1 MKLKDCVAIVTG
13 GGSGIGR
20 AIAIK
25 FSEQGSKL
33 VIVDR
38 KVDLANETVSI
49 IKKTETEAIGI
60 KADVTNFTQVQEMV
74 KATLMAFGKIDIL
87 VNNAGWDRLGPFIET
102 TPEFWDTILNLN
114 LRAHIYCTRAVLDH
128 MMERKRGVIIN
139 MASDAGKIGF
149 RGEVVYSAAKGGVIA
164 FGKALA
170 KEMGEHGIRINSVA
184 PGPTET
190 PMLQIGLE
198 KNKYV
203 FDEMM
208 LLKKQT
214 PLGRFGTPEEVA
226 DLVLFLASDESKFIT
241 GQVISINGGLT
252 MTG

>member
-20 AIAIK
+20 AIATK

-38 KVDLANETVSI
+38 KGDLANETVSM
-49 IKKTETEAIGI
+49 IKKPETEAIGI

-74 KATLMAFGKIDIL
+74 KTALMTFGKIDIL
-87 VNNAGWDRLGPFIET
+87 VNNAGWDRFGPFIET

-114 LRAHIYCTRAVLDH
+114 LKGHIYCSRAVLDH
-128 MMERKRGVIIN
+128 MIERKNGIIIN
-139 MASDAGKIGF
+139 IASDAGRVGF
-149 RGEVVYSAAKGGVIA
+149 RGEVVYSAAKGGLIA

-170 KEMGEHGIRINSVA
+170 KEVGEHGIRINSVA
-184 PGPTET
+184 PGPTAT
-190 PMLQIGLE
+190 PMLQTGIE

-214 PLGRFGTPEEVA
+214 PLGRFGTPDEVA
-226 DLVLFLASDESKFIT
+226 DLVLFLASNESKFIT

-252 MTG
+252 MSG

>member
-38 KVDLANETVSI
+38 KVDLANETISI
-49 IKKTETEAIGI
+49 LKKTETEAIGI
-60 KADVTNFTQVQEMV
+60 KTDVTNFTQVQEMV
-74 KATLMAFGKIDIL
+74 KTTLLAFGKIDIL

-102 TPEFWDTILNLN
+102 TPEFWDAIINLN
-114 LRAHIYCTRAVLDH
+114 LKGHIYCTRAVLDH
-128 MMERKRGVIIN
+128 MIEKKKGVIVNI
-139 MASDAGKIGF
+139 ASDAGRVGF
-149 RGEVVYSAAKGGVIA
+149 RGEVVYSAAKGGLIA

-170 KEMGEHGIRINSVA
+170 KEVGEYGIRINSVA

-190 PMLQIGLE
+190 PMLQIGIE

-208 LLKKQT
+208 FLKRQI
-214 PLGRFGTPEEVA
+214 PLDRFGTPDEVA

-252 MTG
+252 MIG

>member
-1 MKLKDCVAIVTG
+1 MRLKDRVAIITG

-20 AIAIK
+20 EIAIK
-25 FSEQGSKL
+25 FSKSGSKL
-33 VIVDR
+33 IIVDR
-38 KVDLANETVSI
+38 RDDFANETVRLI
-49 IKKTETEAIGI
+49 ENIGNEAISI
-60 KADVTNFTQVQEMV
+60 KTDVTDFSQVKEMV
-74 KATLMAFGKIDIL
+74 TTALITFGKIDIL
-87 VNNAGWDRLGPFIET
+87 VNNAGWDKLGPFVET
-102 TPEFWDTILNLN
+102 TAEFWDAIIDLNLKG
-114 LRAHIYCTRAVLDH
+114 HIYCTRAVLDH